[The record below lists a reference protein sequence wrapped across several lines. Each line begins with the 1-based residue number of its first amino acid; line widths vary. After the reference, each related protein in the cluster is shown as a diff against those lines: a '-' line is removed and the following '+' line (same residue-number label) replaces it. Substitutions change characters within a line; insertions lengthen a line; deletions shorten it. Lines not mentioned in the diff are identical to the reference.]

1 MNNEI
6 GTEIIANKD
15 NKNIPQIK
23 GDNKYH
29 KKNKPTKNRNI
40 DIGID
45 KIRHCSHCLIV
56 RWTQDCFLK
65 KNAIIKNDINKK
77 INIVEKIQ
85 INASVAQRANA
96 ALGIPKRSKQSKIFF
111 EKVDIRKELEN
122 YFMILWEI

>member
-56 RWTQDCFLK
+56 R
-65 KNAIIKNDINKK
+65 
-77 INIVEKIQ
+77 
-85 INASVAQRANA
+85 
-96 ALGIPKRSKQSKIFF
+96 
-111 EKVDIRKELEN
+111 
-122 YFMILWEI
+122 